1 MVAML
6 IAIVL
11 ISPFVAVIIALTVI
25 AAIFCAHGQKRA
37 RSAASS
43 STSSSGSMPVET
55 EHGEE
60 RDDAFMANV
69 RTHMRARIE
78 ETTRAGYDGALKR
91 VAQWLVEDGHPEL
104 VDESGVIR
112 YVTITREIQVL
123 QVLSTLDKHL
133 RDGKNVPRTFSTW
146 DGYSSALSH
155 GFRVA
160 KVPRP
165 AIWKDSFS
173 ETGSGMK
180 KTQVILFL
188 SNLVTE
194 FSSYFI
200 INIFELRRR
209 SGRLVHALRLAR
221 RR

>member
-1 MVAML
+1 
-6 IAIVL
+6 
-11 ISPFVAVIIALTVI
+11 
-25 AAIFCAHGQKRA
+25 
-37 RSAASS
+37 
-43 STSSSGSMPVET
+43 MPVES

-133 RDGKNVPRTFSTW
+133 RDSKDVPRTFSTW

>member
-1 MVAML
+1 ML

-37 RSAASS
+37 RSAVSS
-43 STSSSGSMPVET
+43 STSSSGSMPVES

-194 FSSYFI
+194 FSSWY
-200 INIFELRRR
+200 
-209 SGRLVHALRLAR
+209 ALL
-221 RR
+221 

>member
-43 STSSSGSMPVET
+43 STSSSSGSMPVES

-60 RDDAFMANV
+60 RDATFMANV

-104 VDESGVIR
+104 VDESGAIR
-112 YVTITREIQVL
+112 SKSCVATRLQMTTASSLRFSRVPASGVTSRLWWTCR
-123 QVLSTLDKHL
+123 
-133 RDGKNVPRTFSTW
+133 
-146 DGYSSALSH
+146 SSM
-155 GFRVA
+155 
-160 KVPRP
+160 
-165 AIWKDSFS
+165 
-173 ETGSGMK
+173 TGP
-180 KTQVILFL
+180 
-188 SNLVTE
+188 
-194 FSSYFI
+194 
-200 INIFELRRR
+200 LRRWWTCAG
-209 SGRLVHALRLAR
+209 SL
-221 RR
+221 